1 MSKCSLIDPLV
12 TPYVDDELTDVDRHV
27 VDDHLAVCA
36 PCRSRVE
43 AERIVR
49 TVLEERREAMQMSDR
64 ASVALRTTCARLRTA
79 TATAP
84 LGVGAGSSAPHRS
97 TSSSLAST
105 WRARLAPLSLAA
117 TLVLI
122 VGAAFLYQL
131 TASSTTVMAA
141 ELAADHVKCF
151 AMNAVLRTH
160 QTPEVVESSMA
171 SGFDWRMQLP
181 EMDRAGLEL
190 VGARPCLYGE
200 GKVAHLMFHHNGT
213 PVSLFM
219 LPKSN
224 RSDELV
230 RVFGHEA
237 AIWSVGDR
245 TFVLIA
251 RETEAQVERLASFV
265 QSSLR

>member
-1 MSKCSLIDPLV
+1 MPKCSLIDPLV
-12 TPYVDDELTDVDRHV
+12 TPYVDDDVSDVDRHV
-27 VDDHLAVCA
+27 IDDHLAVCA

-43 AERIVR
+43 AERVVR
-49 TVLEERREAMQMSDR
+49 GVLEERRDAIRTHDR
-64 ASVALRTTCARLRTA
+64 APAALLTRCAQLQTSR
-79 TATAP
+79 
-84 LGVGAGSSAPHRS
+84 SAPVSRVAAAAGRTPAIR
-97 TSSSLAST
+97 TS

-122 VGAAFLYQL
+122 VGAAFVYQL

-151 AMNAVLRTH
+151 ALNAVLRTH
-160 QTPEVVESSMA
+160 QTANVVESSMA

-181 EMDRAGLEL
+181 DADQSDLEL
-190 VGARPCLYGE
+190 VGSRPCLYGE
-200 GKVAHLMFHHNGT
+200 GKIAHVMFRHNGT

-224 RSDELV
+224 RSEELV
-230 RVFGHEA
+230 HVFGHEA

-251 RETEAQVERLASFV
+251 RETESQVQHLAAFV
-265 QSSLR
+265 QTSLR

>member
-1 MSKCSLIDPLV
+1 MPKCSLIDPLV

-49 TVLEERREAMQMSDR
+49 GVLEERRDAIRESDR
-64 ASVALRTTCARLRTA
+64 PPAALRTRCAQLRT
-79 TATAP
+79 P
-84 LGVGAGSSAPHRS
+84 LSAASRSGDGVARAASSPRS
-97 TSSSLAST
+97 ASSP

-122 VGAAFLYQL
+122 VGAAFLYQI

-151 AMNAVLRTH
+151 ALNAVLRTH
-160 QTPEVVESSMA
+160 QTPDVVESSMA

-181 EMDRAGLEL
+181 QVDRAGLEL

-200 GKVAHLMFHHNGT
+200 GKIAHLMFTDRGI

-219 LPKSN
+219 LPKTN

-230 RVFGHEA
+230 NVFGHEA
-237 AIWSVGDR
+237 AVWSVGDR

-251 RETEAQVERLASFV
+251 RETEAQVEHLAKFV
-265 QSSLR
+265 QQSLR